1 MALQAVHL
9 ASDVYLVCLTHAL
22 STEKEEIMGLLI
34 GDIDEKRVC
43 HVLAVIVLQR
53 SDKQVDRVEISPEQL
68 SAASS
73 QAENLA
79 HQLQRPMRVVGWYH
93 SHPHI
98 TVWPSHVDVQTQA
111 MYQMLD
117 EGFVGL
123 IYSVFNEKKQTR
135 ENRIQLTCF
144 QSINQSPE
152 GEAPQYMRLE
162 VPLHIVPKEH
172 ISRPCLDSLV
182 DLPRIISEEEE
193 EAYTK
198 TTQIP
203 NLDLVAKIQNG
214 SVYSKALCH
223 FMDVLTGPMMQSLEN
238 RLAYNKERQ
247 SQLEMEKQQ
256 LLKLVEEGG
265 QKSDLK
271 STSM

>member
-1 MALQAVHL
+1 
-9 ASDVYLVCLTHAL
+9 
-22 STEKEEIMGLLI
+22 
-34 GDIDEKRVC
+34 
-43 HVLAVIVLQR
+43 
-53 SDKQVDRVEISPEQL
+53 
-68 SAASS
+68 
-73 QAENLA
+73 
-79 HQLQRPMRVVGWYH
+79 
-93 SHPHI
+93 
-98 TVWPSHVDVQTQA
+98 
-111 MYQMLD
+111 
-117 EGFVGL
+117 
-123 IYSVFNEKKQTR
+123 
-135 ENRIQLTCF
+135 
-144 QSINQSPE
+144 
-152 GEAPQYMRLE
+152 MRLE